1 MVKRLHGLERCR
13 FGRWIASYIGEYK
26 ICCNNRSAIRHMPI
40 RWLLLEDGWQLLAFL
55 AARVL
60 SFVGGLAPQSI
71 SWPAVLPCCD
81 TSGETSWLNA
91 NRVSIL
97 LWAWSL
103 LGGEFQTWMDPCLRF
118 LICLIA
124 AVDVQV
130 QLLRP
135 CDDYLALRG
144 RGVTR
149 YVLDGAT
156 TLGWFADTVARCLS
170 ALVGVA
176 VLGRG
181 ALQIGIANDR
191 LSMAVWVG

>member
-1 MVKRLHGLERCR
+1 
-13 FGRWIASYIGEYK
+13 
-26 ICCNNRSAIRHMPI
+26 MPI
-40 RWLLLEDGWQLLAFL
+40 RWLLLENGWQLLAFMT
-55 AARVL
+55 ARVL

-71 SWPAVLPCCD
+71 SWPAVLTCCD
-81 TSGETSWLNA
+81 TSCETSWLNA

-103 LGGEFQTWMDPCLRF
+103 YGGEFQTWMDPCLRF
-118 LICLIA
+118 LICVIA
-124 AVDVQV
+124 AVDVPV

-135 CDDYLALRG
+135 CHDYLTLRG
-144 RGVTR
+144 SGVTR

-156 TLGWFADTVARCLS
+156 TFGWFAWTVARCLS

-181 ALQIGIANDR
+181 ALQIGITNDW
-191 LSMAVWVG
+191 LSMAVRLG